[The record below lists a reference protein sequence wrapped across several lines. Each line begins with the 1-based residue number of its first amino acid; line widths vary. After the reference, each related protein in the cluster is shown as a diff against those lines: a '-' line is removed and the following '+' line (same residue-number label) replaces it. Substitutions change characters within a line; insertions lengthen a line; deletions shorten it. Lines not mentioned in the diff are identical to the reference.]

1 MVQGCSEKD
10 MPNKKELLGKLYSCM
25 GNALFDLGD
34 VDKALEHHQKDLEL
48 ATQW

>member
-1 MVQGCSEKD
+1 